1 MKKIMI
7 CAVTLLPLIILLILS
22 VGGVVVSLTSY
33 IYVDSVEFV
42 EDKIVLQKETE
53 DSVIYQLKVNVFP
66 MRANN
71 KELIYSS
78 DDEDIVSVDANGTL
92 QGKDFGET
100 YVRVT
105 SKENTAKSSL
115 CKVIVTDDKIHTIT
129 VANPIDRLLLGEE
142 YTLQAL
148 YAPAEALNPNL
159 SWTSDNP
166 DIISVKDGVL
176 TANSTRVGRPLS
188 RSAARLI
195 PTRFTK

>member
-115 CKVIVTDDKIHTIT
+115 LKVK
-129 VANPIDRLLLGEE
+129 
-142 YTLQAL
+142 
-148 YAPAEALNPNL
+148 
-159 SWTSDNP
+159 
-166 DIISVKDGVL
+166 VK
-176 TANSTRVGRPLS
+176 TEKKKKN
-188 RSAARLI
+188 
-195 PTRFTK
+195 